1 MKLAVLFRNSLSLFK
16 HTVIKYR
23 RIYIFKMISR
33 AELLYEEPEGTQQ
46 EKREAS
52 NTKTQMPPS
61 NNLREL
67 AFLRGGTA
75 KTKSYQQTRIDDW
88 EHLTKLTAI

>member
-33 AELLYEEPEGTQQ
+33 AEMLYEELEGTQQ
-46 EKREAS
+46 QKREALNAKKETS
-52 NTKTQMPPS
+52 LKQPP
-61 NNLREL
+61 RAGVL
-67 AFLRGGTA
+67 ARGHG
-75 KTKSYQQTRIDDW
+75 
-88 EHLTKLTAI
+88 